1 MSTPLPILKEQ
12 IEDYLSKSL
21 ATDIDQAT
29 LESSMAY
36 SLMAGGKRL
45 RPALTL
51 TTIEMLGG
59 TLNDDLLRAAS
70 ALELLHTYSLIHDDL
85 PAMDN
90 DDLRRTVFPFLPY
103 PTPSV
108 PPAEAGPGFWNTE
121 PPVQRA

>member
-21 ATDIDQAT
+21 ATDVDQAT
-29 LESSMAY
+29 LESSMSY

-51 TTIEMLGG
+51 ATIEMLGG

-70 ALELLHTYSLIHDDL
+70 AL
-85 PAMDN
+85 
-90 DDLRRTVFPFLPY
+90 
-103 PTPSV
+103 
-108 PPAEAGPGFWNTE
+108 
-121 PPVQRA
+121 